1 MVVKSVNVT
10 NKTGLHARPAS
21 MFVQAASKF
30 QSQITIK
37 HGENSYNAKSIMA
50 LLSAGIC
57 CGNVVEICAEGAD
70 EKEAVSTLVDLIASK
85 FGE

>member
-1 MVVKSVNVT
+1 MVIKSVNVT

-30 QSQITIK
+30 QSQITMK
-37 HGENSYNAKSIMA
+37 HGEHSYNAKSIMA

-57 CGNVVEICAEGAD
+57 CGNVVDICAEGAD
-70 EKEAVSTLVDLIASK
+70 EKEAVSTLVDLIVSK

>member
-1 MVVKSVNVT
+1 MVVKSVNIT
-10 NKTGLHARPAS
+10 NETGLHARPAS
-21 MFVQAASKF
+21 MFVQMASKF

-57 CGNVVEICAEGAD
+57 CGNEVEICAEGND
-70 EKEAVSTLVDLIASK
+70 EEQAASTLVDLIASK

>member
-1 MVVKSVNVT
+1 MVVKSVHIT
-10 NKTGLHARPAS
+10 NETGLHARPAS
-21 MFVQAASKF
+21 MFVQMASKF

-57 CGNVVEICAEGAD
+57 CGNEVEICAEGND
-70 EKEAVSTLVDLIASK
+70 EEQAASTLVDLIASK